1 MVGRILL
8 ICLVLVSTA
17 AVASAD
23 SVDIGFNDESFQ
35 FIYEKGLSQ
44 DDYGTSLF
52 NGRFLYNGDEE
63 TKLGSI
69 GLDFVGQPG
78 NISGLGLGAGA
89 KVYAGNSDPDI
100 DFVNLGIGLRADY
113 TVPQLQGVGLSGRL
127 NYAPKVFSFRDS
139 ERLVESRVRVTYAM
153 LPKVK
158 LYLGYQHIRLD
169 VEDRSGHSTIDD
181 SVRIGFIGSF

>member
-1 MVGRILL
+1 MRILFLCL
-8 ICLVLVSTA
+8 IVISTA

-23 SVDIGFNDESFQ
+23 TVDIGFNDESFQ
-35 FIYEKGLSQ
+35 LIYEKGLFQ
-44 DDYGTSLF
+44 DEYGTSLI

-63 TKLGSI
+63 TKLGSV
-69 GLDFVGQPG
+69 GMDFVGQPG

-89 KVYAGNSDPDI
+89 KLYAGNSDPDI
-100 DFVNLGIGLRADY
+100 DFLNFAIGLRGDY
-113 TVPQLQGVGLSGRL
+113 TFPQLQGVGLSARL

-139 ERLVESRVRVTYAM
+139 ERLFESRVRVTYAM

-158 LYLGYQHIRLD
+158 LYLGYQHVRLD